1 VCRGN
6 APIIGTL
13 IPASWEVPIVG
24 VVAAQHL
31 VLHVLALWSG
41 VRSVAHKREN
51 APAIAASC
59 RQLLYC
65 SLIDFCAFGLGLGL
79 STGAITLPAQ
89 LGVAT
94 WTGHYAFGNIGP
106 MYGVCVCSSVATCDA
121 ILAKMASRPVLRSLP
136 LSTLALLAANFL
148 VSWQWGVAL
157 SVGYQL
163 TVVFAV
169 CDALG
174 LPLLRKATHVY
185 IDGVF
190 DMMHEGH
197 FVFSKKASTYGDK
210 LVVGLGSDEVCA
222 GYKRPPIMTEA
233 ERRRALLCLPW
244 VSTIV
249 YPKDFGE
256 IDTDFLRA
264 NFIDVVVHGEEYDL
278 DKNPE
283 FKRRVDAGLVP
294 DYFRPVRESGGEF
307 KEISLPRTDGIS
319 TSDILGRI
327 ASRVREGD
335 VDQRKDGGA
344 VTESKKSK

>member
-1 VCRGN
+1 
-6 APIIGTL
+6 
-13 IPASWEVPIVG
+13 
-24 VVAAQHL
+24 
-31 VLHVLALWSG
+31 
-41 VRSVAHKREN
+41 
-51 APAIAASC
+51 
-59 RQLLYC
+59 
-65 SLIDFCAFGLGLGL
+65 
-79 STGAITLPAQ
+79 
-89 LGVAT
+89 
-94 WTGHYAFGNIGP
+94 
-106 MYGVCVCSSVATCDA
+106 
-121 ILAKMASRPVLRSLP
+121 
-136 LSTLALLAANFL
+136 
-148 VSWQWGVAL
+148 
-157 SVGYQL
+157 
-163 TVVFAV
+163 
-169 CDALG
+169 
-174 LPLLRKATHVY
+174 
-185 IDGVF
+185 
-190 DMMHEGH
+190 
-197 FVFSKKASTYGDK
+197 
-210 LVVGLGSDEVCA
+210 
-222 GYKRPPIMTEA
+222 MTEA